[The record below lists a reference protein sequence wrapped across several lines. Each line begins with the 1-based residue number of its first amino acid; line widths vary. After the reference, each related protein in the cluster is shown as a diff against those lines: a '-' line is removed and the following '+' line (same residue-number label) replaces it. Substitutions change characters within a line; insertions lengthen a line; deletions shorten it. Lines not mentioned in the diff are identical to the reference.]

1 MGMILRLLFV
11 LALVVVPVVMWAT
24 STGLPARVATHF
36 GGDGLANGWM
46 SKDGYLLFMLV
57 MATVFPLVVAAAT
70 GLIPAAGRSL
80 IAKRAAR
87 CRRSAWK
94 RRCAGCGGY
103 ATIVGSL
110 ICLFILGIHFLILE
124 ANARNPARLDNSD
137 LFAAVGVFVV
147 LLVIWIIGLAIGLKR
162 AMTA

>member
-36 GGDGLANGWM
+36 GGNGLANGWM

-57 MATVFPLVVAAAT
+57 MSTVFPLVVAAAT

-80 IAKRAAR
+80 IAKRSGTMSPER
-87 CRRSAWK
+87 LDTTLRWLR
-94 RRCAGCGGY
+94 GY

-110 ICLFILGIHFLILE
+110 IALFILSTHFLILE
-124 ANARNPARLDNSD
+124 ANARNPARLDNSG
-137 LFAAVGVFVV
+137 LMVAVATFVV
-147 LLVIWIIGLAIGLKR
+147 LLVIWIIGLAIGLRR
-162 AMTA
+162 AMTV